1 MASQQELL
9 SRMSRIRIS
18 QKARSSHLIRYG
30 EVRVLAR
37 KSAFCMD
44 KEHLKEGRDSR
55 QSGYQEICYVAAC
68 NLLVKRKEQCY
79 TWHTQDEVM
88 TNFVEWMFIYRDEG
102 ILSRTIP
109 LSESAARGT
118 LQMETSDEALL
129 KALEQ
134 GILIACNSSAKVPD
148 EQQTHS
154 LVSNEYELPPIETA
168 IH

>member
-9 SRMSRIRIS
+9 SCVSRIS
-18 QKARSSHLIRYG
+18 PKARSSHLIRHG

-68 NLLVKRKEQCY
+68 NLL
-79 TWHTQDEVM
+79 HTQDEVM
-88 TNFVEWMFIYRDEG
+88 TDFVEWMFIYRDEG

-109 LSESAARGT
+109 LSEPAARGT

-154 LVSNEYELPPIETA
+154 LVSNEYQLPPIETA

>member
-9 SRMSRIRIS
+9 S
-18 QKARSSHLIRYG
+18 L
-30 EVRVLAR
+30 LAR

-44 KEHLKEGRDSR
+44 KEHLK
-55 QSGYQEICYVAAC
+55 
-68 NLLVKRKEQCY
+68 
-79 TWHTQDEVM
+79 
-88 TNFVEWMFIYRDEG
+88 EG